1 MKKVYSL
8 LTMAVI
14 AAMSLTMTSCDG
26 DIIGMIL
33 MVGTIIMMI
42 GDGTTMIGI
51 MVGKEVRRIMDLWK
65 RHSCLQAN
73 GMDQ

>member
-26 DIIGMIL
+26 DMIL
-33 MVGTIIMMI
+33 MVGTIIMTT